1 MFSGGNSTLSDV
13 DRRILD
19 ILAGQLLVN
28 KTELTRKIGSN
39 GVGTSLDK
47 LMNMGFVDKVE
58 SLGICYVITQQGIR
72 AMKGEA

>member
-1 MFSGGNSTLSDV
+1 MLAGGSSLSEV
-13 DRRILD
+13 DRKLLE

-28 KTELTRKIGSN
+28 KTELARKLGSN
-39 GVGTSLDK
+39 GIDSSLGK
-47 LMNMGFVDKVE
+47 LMSMGFVDKVE

>member
-1 MFSGGNSTLSDV
+1 MLAGGSSLSDV

-19 ILAGQLLVN
+19 ILSGQLLVN
-28 KTELTRKIGSN
+28 KTELAKK
-39 GVGTSLDK
+39 VGLAGIVTSLDR

-72 AMKGEA
+72 AMKG